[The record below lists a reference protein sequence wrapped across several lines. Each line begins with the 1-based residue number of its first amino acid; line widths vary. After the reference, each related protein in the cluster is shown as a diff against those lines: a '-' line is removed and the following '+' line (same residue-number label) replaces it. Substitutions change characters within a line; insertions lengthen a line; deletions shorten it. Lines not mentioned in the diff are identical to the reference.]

1 MTVDADSPGQPP
13 RPAEKSELDT
23 LFIELVQAHRPLVQR
38 LCTKLLSDQE
48 EAEDAAQQT
57 FLLAYQSLL
66 SGTRPRQPPAWLCA
80 IARRECWARHGRS
93 RRQRA
98 VLQTAPPFELD
109 PSDRAVLHAELATVM
124 EGLSLL
130 PPQQKQALLL
140 YELGGLSYRQ
150 VAAEL
155 EITESAADALLIRA
169 RRTLRRGRL
178 VLFPLPLSLPLPRP
192 LQRLL
197 RHAESTAR
205 ACASVGAQATAA
217 GATTLLLTAT
227 AALATTADQT
237 HSSAQAVAA
246 APAESERAQP
256 RDPIARRSSRPAAH
270 PNAARPTGTHRHSGT
285 RRVITAAVDVHPPTA
300 AATPNDRMPESSKRS
315 QPAPTIARTEVTPP
329 ARTVAPQDQHLAEA
343 HPGDRAVAETQEA
356 PNPTT
361 TPPRTHP
368 PTPSTSPQ
376 HDSATPPTTD
386 PTTRAADPP
395 AINPVLPAVPEEPA
409 GTPNPPTDSAGIAPT
424 PGNPSGSVP
433 SDPRKHGEHGKRG
446 TVDGTT
452 PGADPAPPV
461 PPKPIPQPPTV
472 VPKPSPQPPIVVPK
486 PSPPPPLVANPPTPG
501 TQGPNKPD
509 ARDAPSPGDKGGSAE
524 PRSGDDPG
532 RQRRGASASESGH

>member
-1 MTVDADSPGQPP
+1 M
-13 RPAEKSELDT
+13 
-23 LFIELVQAHRPLVQR
+23 QR
-38 LCTKLLSDQE
+38 LCTKLLNDQE

-256 RDPIARRSSRPAAH
+256 RDPIARRSSRPAAD

-409 GTPNPPTDSAGIAPT
+409 GTPNPPTDRRASPQRRATPPISPVRPT
-424 PGNPSGSVP
+424 EARRARQARNGRRHYPGCRPRPSGA
-433 SDPRKHGEHGKRG
+433 
-446 TVDGTT
+446 TQ
-452 PGADPAPPV
+452 ADPSAADRGAGAESA
-461 PPKPIPQPPTV
+461 TADRRTEAE
-472 VPKPSPQPPIVVPK
+472 PSTT
-486 PSPPPPLVANPPTPG
+486 ARCAYRPTPG

-524 PRSGDDPG
+524 PRSGDHPG

>member
-23 LFIELVQAHRPLVQR
+23 LFIDLVQAQRPLVQR
-38 LCTKLLSDQE
+38 LCTKLLNDQE

-315 QPAPTIARTEVTPP
+315 QNQLPRSQGQ
-329 ARTVAPQDQHLAEA
+329 RSHHLLE
-343 HPGDRAVAETQEA
+343 QS
-356 PNPTT
+356 
-361 TPPRTHP
+361 PPRT
-368 PTPSTSPQ
+368 STSPKHIQ
-376 HDSATPPTTD
+376 ATVPLLKHKRRR
-386 PTTRAADPP
+386 TR
-395 AINPVLPAVPEEPA
+395 
-409 GTPNPPTDSAGIAPT
+409 
-424 PGNPSGSVP
+424 
-433 SDPRKHGEHGKRG
+433 
-446 TVDGTT
+446 
-452 PGADPAPPV
+452 
-461 PPKPIPQPPTV
+461 
-472 VPKPSPQPPIVVPK
+472 
-486 PSPPPPLVANPPTPG
+486 
-501 TQGPNKPD
+501 
-509 ARDAPSPGDKGGSAE
+509 
-524 PRSGDDPG
+524 
-532 RQRRGASASESGH
+532 RQRLHGHTRRRRPPRPSTIPRRHRQPTQRPAQPTHPQ

>member
-1 MTVDADSPGQPP
+1 
-13 RPAEKSELDT
+13 
-23 LFIELVQAHRPLVQR
+23 
-38 LCTKLLSDQE
+38 
-48 EAEDAAQQT
+48 
-57 FLLAYQSLL
+57 
-66 SGTRPRQPPAWLCA
+66 
-80 IARRECWARHGRS
+80 
-93 RRQRA
+93 
-98 VLQTAPPFELD
+98 
-109 PSDRAVLHAELATVM
+109 M

-178 VLFPLPLSLPLPRP
+178 VLFPLPLSLPLPRS

-256 RDPIARRSSRPAAH
+256 RDPIARRSSRQAAH
-270 PNAARPTGTHRHSGT
+270 PNAARPTGTHRHAGT
-285 RRVITAAVDVHPPTA
+285 QSVITAAVDVHQPTA
-300 AATPNDRMPESSKRS
+300 AATLNDRMPESSKRS
-315 QPAPTIARTEVTPP
+315 QPAATIARTEVTPP

-343 HPGDRAVAETQEA
+343 HPGDRAVAETHEA

-376 HDSATPPTTD
+376 HDSATPPTT
-386 PTTRAADPP
+386 T
-395 AINPVLPAVPEEPA
+395 
-409 GTPNPPTDSAGIAPT
+409 
-424 PGNPSGSVP
+424 SGSVAAGNGGGDCSVREFLGP
-433 SDPRKHGEHGKRG
+433 ITRDLSRTHALCGQQVIE
-446 TVDGTT
+446 V
-452 PGADPAPPV
+452 GAC
-461 PPKPIPQPPTV
+461 
-472 VPKPSPQPPIVVPK
+472 
-486 PSPPPPLVANPPTPG
+486 
-501 TQGPNKPD
+501 
-509 ARDAPSPGDKGGSAE
+509 
-524 PRSGDDPG
+524 PRSLLAVYEAHAVTTEVGEGPFLRTGDLGFLHEGEVAINLFKDG
-532 RQRRGASASESGH
+532 QRLYSLVFLLGHAWFYKLRKSFPDLL